1 VKASLVLR
9 LWTGTIWCCG
19 VLHTQVMVLMSFE
32 LVQSFNWMIGTIIS
46 HRLFWGPHAAS
57 PESHSGLWTACK
69 YVGFFTYFVDLI
81 LYSWNACL
89 VSTRPYMLHTHQTP
103 RPPCRG

>member
-1 VKASLVLR
+1 
-9 LWTGTIWCCG
+9 
-19 VLHTQVMVLMSFE
+19 
-32 LVQSFNWMIGTIIS
+32 
-46 HRLFWGPHAAS
+46 
-57 PESHSGLWTACK
+57 
-69 YVGFFTYFVDLI
+69 VGFFTYFVDLI